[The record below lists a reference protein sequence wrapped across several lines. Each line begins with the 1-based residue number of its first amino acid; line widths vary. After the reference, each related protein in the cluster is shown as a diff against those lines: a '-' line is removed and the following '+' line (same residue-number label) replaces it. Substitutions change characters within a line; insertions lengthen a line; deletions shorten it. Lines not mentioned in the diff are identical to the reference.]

1 MCTPASYSFSLYK
14 GDDYS
19 LIFTIDGDRTGD
31 TPTVNLRTS
40 FEAASPSLT
49 ITTPAIT
56 QVYNSTTGKTLV
68 TVPFTD
74 TQTAALTSTS
84 YVWDFTYVQAGGLV
98 WTPLAGRLSVT
109 KGV

>member
-31 TPTVNLRTS
+31 APTVNLRTS

-74 TQTAALTSTS
+74 TQTGALSSTS
-84 YVWDFTYVQAGGLV
+84 YVWDLTYVKADTTV
-98 WTPLAGRLSVT
+98 WTPLAGRVNVT

>member
-1 MCTPASYSFSLYK
+1 MCTPANYSFQLYK

-19 LIFTIDGDRTGD
+19 LIFTIDGNRTAD
-31 TPTVNLRTS
+31 VPTVNLRTS

-56 QVYNSTTGKTLV
+56 QVYDAPTDKTLV

-84 YVWDFTYVQAGGLV
+84 YVWDLTYVQASTLV
-98 WTPLAGRLSVT
+98 WTPLAGRITVT

>member
-1 MCTPASYSFSLYK
+1 MCTPASYTFSLYK

-49 ITTPAIT
+49 ITTPALT
-56 QVYNSTTGKTLV
+56 QVYDSGTGKTLV

-74 TQTAALTSTS
+74 VQTAALSSTS
-84 YVWDFTYVQAGGLV
+84 YVWDFTYVQASGLV
-98 WTPLAGRLSVT
+98 WTPLAGRINVQ